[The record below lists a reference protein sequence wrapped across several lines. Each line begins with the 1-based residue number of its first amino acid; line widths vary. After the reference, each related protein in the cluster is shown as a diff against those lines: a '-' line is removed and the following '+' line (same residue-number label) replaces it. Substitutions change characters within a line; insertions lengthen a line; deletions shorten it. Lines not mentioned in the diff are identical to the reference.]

1 MGDFNVV
8 FLGGSITEGA
18 GASKYQNSYTY
29 IVGQYLKNLHSNEK
43 VNIINGGIS
52 GTGSHFGLFRLRK
65 DVIDKN
71 PQLVFI
77 EFSVNDRIETSY
89 RAAVTMEGIL
99 RQLSKMKSKPSVV
112 LLITPTGLADACG
125 SVHKRISY
133 YYGVPVIDIQDYIF
147 KHIGMN
153 DYTWG
158 DISIDNL
165 HPNDKGHTIYAEY
178 IVNTIEKNFDI
189 INVRP
194 VSKLKTITG
203 YEFKNPDIVSY
214 EKAEFYGHWRE
225 EFFHMS
231 QINAAAVS
239 DTVGDF
245 IEFKFSG
252 RCIAITTLLSD
263 ENGSIEI
270 NIDGVNYFLD
280 LYSNSKPNFSI
291 VINIFNLS
299 DDCHDMII
307 KVSNKKNP
315 KSKGYKVIIGGFLID
330 N

>member
-1 MGDFNVV
+1 M
-8 FLGGSITEGA
+8 
-18 GASKYQNSYTY
+18 K
-29 IVGQYLKNLHSNEK
+29 
-43 VNIINGGIS
+43 
-52 GTGSHFGLFRLRK
+52 K

-89 RAAVTMEGIL
+89 YASVTMEGIL
-99 RQLSKMKSKPSVV
+99 RQLSKMKSKPAVV
-112 LLITPTGLADACG
+112 ILVTPTGLADACG
-125 SVHKRISY
+125 SVHKRIAY

-147 KHIGMN
+147 KHIGM
-153 DYTWG
+153 DEYTWK

-178 IVNTIEKNFDI
+178 IVDTIEKNLDI
-189 INVRP
+189 INVDP
-194 VSKLKTITG
+194 ISKIKTIIG
-203 YEFKNPDIVSY
+203 HEFKNPDIVSY

-225 EFFHMS
+225 EHFDMS
-231 QINAAAVS
+231 PMNIAAVS

-252 RCIAITTLLSD
+252 KCIAITTLLSD
-263 ENGSIEI
+263 ENGGIEI
-270 NIDGVNYFLD
+270 TIDGVNYFLD

-307 KVSNKKNP
+307 KISNKKNP
-315 KSKGYKVIIGGFLID
+315 KSKGNKVIIGGFLID